1 MLAQIVQ
8 MQLSVVGARL
18 ATFIINF
25 QEHALATQ
33 PLLIIKDKAVL
44 VSLHAQMVNGI
55 LVTTNARIAMQDV
68 LFAKI
73 TQVNALNVKTD
84 IDFCLDLVTNG
95 VFLPK
100 VLIAVKAVQN
110 VITLET
116 VLSVNQDL
124 FKTN

>member
-1 MLAQIVQ
+1 M
-8 MQLSVVGARL
+8 
-18 ATFIINF
+18 
-25 QEHALATQ
+25 
-33 PLLIIKDKAVL
+33 L

-55 LVTTNARIAMQDV
+55 LVTTNARIAMLDV

-84 IDFCLDLVTNG
+84 IDFSLDLVTNG

-100 VLIAVKAVQN
+100 VLIVVKAVQN

>member
-1 MLAQIVQ
+1 M
-8 MQLSVVGARL
+8 
-18 ATFIINF
+18 
-25 QEHALATQ
+25 
-33 PLLIIKDKAVL
+33 L

>member
-1 MLAQIVQ
+1 M
-8 MQLSVVGARL
+8 
-18 ATFIINF
+18 
-25 QEHALATQ
+25 
-33 PLLIIKDKAVL
+33 L

-55 LVTTNARIAMQDV
+55 LVITNARIAMQDV

>member
-1 MLAQIVQ
+1 M
-8 MQLSVVGARL
+8 
-18 ATFIINF
+18 
-25 QEHALATQ
+25 
-33 PLLIIKDKAVL
+33 L

-84 IDFCLDLVTNG
+84 IDFSLDLVTNG
-95 VFLPK
+95 VFLQK
-100 VLIAVKAVQN
+100 VLIVVKAVQN

>member
-1 MLAQIVQ
+1 M
-8 MQLSVVGARL
+8 
-18 ATFIINF
+18 
-25 QEHALATQ
+25 
-33 PLLIIKDKAVL
+33 L

-55 LVTTNARIAMQDV
+55 LVITNARIAMQDV

-84 IDFCLDLVTNG
+84 IDFSLDLVTNG

-100 VLIAVKAVQN
+100 VQIVVKAVQN

>member
-1 MLAQIVQ
+1 M
-8 MQLSVVGARL
+8 
-18 ATFIINF
+18 
-25 QEHALATQ
+25 
-33 PLLIIKDKAVL
+33 L

-55 LVTTNARIAMQDV
+55 LVTTNARIAMLDV

>member
-1 MLAQIVQ
+1 MLA
-8 MQLSVVGARL
+8 
-18 ATFIINF
+18 
-25 QEHALATQ
+25 
-33 PLLIIKDKAVL
+33 
-44 VSLHAQMVNGI
+44 SLHAQMVNGI

-73 TQVNALNVKTD
+73 TQANALNVKTD
-84 IDFCLDLVTNG
+84 IDFSLDLVTNG

-100 VLIAVKAVQN
+100 VLIAVKVVQN

-124 FKTN
+124 FKAN

>member
-1 MLAQIVQ
+1 M
-8 MQLSVVGARL
+8 
-18 ATFIINF
+18 
-25 QEHALATQ
+25 
-33 PLLIIKDKAVL
+33 L
-44 VSLHAQMVNGI
+44 VSLHVQMVNGI

-84 IDFCLDLVTNG
+84 IDFSLDLVTNG

>member
-1 MLAQIVQ
+1 M
-8 MQLSVVGARL
+8 
-18 ATFIINF
+18 
-25 QEHALATQ
+25 
-33 PLLIIKDKAVL
+33 L

-55 LVTTNARIAMQDV
+55 LVTTNARIAMLDV

-100 VLIAVKAVQN
+100 VQIVVKAVQN

>member
-1 MLAQIVQ
+1 M
-8 MQLSVVGARL
+8 
-18 ATFIINF
+18 
-25 QEHALATQ
+25 
-33 PLLIIKDKAVL
+33 L
-44 VSLHAQMVNGI
+44 VSLHVQMVNGI

-100 VLIAVKAVQN
+100 VLIVVKAVQN

>member
-1 MLAQIVQ
+1 ML
-8 MQLSVVGARL
+8 
-18 ATFIINF
+18 
-25 QEHALATQ
+25 
-33 PLLIIKDKAVL
+33 
-44 VSLHAQMVNGI
+44 
-55 LVTTNARIAMQDV
+55 DV

-84 IDFCLDLVTNG
+84 IDFCLDLVTHG
-95 VFLPK
+95 VFLPT

>member
-1 MLAQIVQ
+1 M
-8 MQLSVVGARL
+8 
-18 ATFIINF
+18 
-25 QEHALATQ
+25 
-33 PLLIIKDKAVL
+33 L

-84 IDFCLDLVTNG
+84 IDFSLDLVTNG

-100 VLIAVKAVQN
+100 VLIVVKAVQN
-110 VITLET
+110 VITPET

>member
-1 MLAQIVQ
+1 M
-8 MQLSVVGARL
+8 
-18 ATFIINF
+18 
-25 QEHALATQ
+25 
-33 PLLIIKDKAVL
+33 L

-55 LVTTNARIAMQDV
+55 LVTTNARIAMLDV

-84 IDFCLDLVTNG
+84 IDFSLDLVTNG

-100 VLIAVKAVQN
+100 VQIVVKAVQKL
-110 VITLET
+110 ITLET

>member
-1 MLAQIVQ
+1 M
-8 MQLSVVGARL
+8 
-18 ATFIINF
+18 
-25 QEHALATQ
+25 
-33 PLLIIKDKAVL
+33 L

-84 IDFCLDLVTNG
+84 FDFSLDLVTNG

-100 VLIAVKAVQN
+100 VLIVVKAVQN

-116 VLSVNQDL
+116 VLSVNQD
-124 FKTN
+124 

>member
-1 MLAQIVQ
+1 M
-8 MQLSVVGARL
+8 
-18 ATFIINF
+18 
-25 QEHALATQ
+25 
-33 PLLIIKDKAVL
+33 L

-84 IDFCLDLVTNG
+84 IDFSLDLVTNG

-100 VLIAVKAVQN
+100 VLIVVKAVQN

>member
-1 MLAQIVQ
+1 M
-8 MQLSVVGARL
+8 
-18 ATFIINF
+18 
-25 QEHALATQ
+25 
-33 PLLIIKDKAVL
+33 L
-44 VSLHAQMVNGI
+44 VSLHVQMVNGI

>member
-1 MLAQIVQ
+1 
-8 MQLSVVGARL
+8 
-18 ATFIINF
+18 
-25 QEHALATQ
+25 
-33 PLLIIKDKAVL
+33 VL

-55 LVTTNARIAMQDV
+55 LVTTNARIAMLDV

>member
-1 MLAQIVQ
+1 
-8 MQLSVVGARL
+8 
-18 ATFIINF
+18 
-25 QEHALATQ
+25 
-33 PLLIIKDKAVL
+33 
-44 VSLHAQMVNGI
+44 MVNGI

>member
-1 MLAQIVQ
+1 
-8 MQLSVVGARL
+8 
-18 ATFIINF
+18 
-25 QEHALATQ
+25 
-33 PLLIIKDKAVL
+33 VL